1 MTDVKQYKKEQEK
14 NYDVKVSI
22 WLLMISEKKPTKED
36 AIAYLKDL
44 FYFGEINANDF
55 EIEEIKE

>member
-36 AIAYLKDL
+36 AISYFKDL